1 MNNFEV
7 TFPDGGYVEYTMPK
21 EEVNDGSSHTTNTTS
36 GKISGG
42 GRLEEH
48 KLAVL
53 KLKLQVR
60 KGIISGKQAAIEFLK
75 KSR

>member
-7 TFPDGGYVEYTMPK
+7 TFPDGGYVEYAMPK
-21 EEVNDGSSHTTNTTS
+21 DKVNDGLSHTTS

-42 GRLEEH
+42 GRLDEH

-53 KLKLQVR
+53 KLKLKVR
-60 KGIISGKQAAIEFLK
+60 KGIMSGKQAAIEFLK
-75 KSR
+75 TR